1 MKQSLELR
9 LGQRL
14 TMTPQ
19 LQHAIR
25 LLQLSSA
32 DLLIEVQEA
41 LDSNLLLEER
51 QDDEFDGADHT
62 RDITDPSRNDERNA
76 DDETDFLSEVEFD
89 RITYPDAD
97 SQSVTD
103 LDNEINSDWSER
115 RVDHSSTANAGGHS
129 DGAADFESRNS
140 NPVTLREHLTWQMH
154 MTPFSPQDR
163 NIAEVLIESIDEDG
177 YLQIELTDAC
187 ELTADFETGSDEV
200 QAVLHQIQ
208 NFDPAGVGA
217 RSLSDCLL
225 IQLRQIEAVTPAL
238 AIARAIAADHLEL
251 VARRDTQQLAR
262 QLKASQQELHDAIT
276 LIRSL
281 NPKPGRLI
289 DSTPPDYIVPDVVV
303 RKHDGRWQAQL
314 NGGACPEIGI
324 NKTYQSLIRQ
334 GDKTTDNK
342 FLQDQLQQARW
353 FLRSLNNRNET
364 LLRVAREIVDRQRD
378 FFDLGERAMKPLVLH
393 DIAQTLE
400 MHESTISR
408 ATTQKYMLTPRGVF
422 ELKHFFSSHVS
433 TDDGGTC
440 SATAIRSL
448 IKTIID
454 AESPKKPVS
463 DNQITAVLK
472 ERGIQVARRTVA
484 KYREAMNIPPS
495 SQRKSII

>member
-1 MKQSLELR
+1 
-9 LGQRL
+9 
-14 TMTPQ
+14 MTPQ

-32 DLLIEVQEA
+32 DLLTEIQEA
-41 LDSNLLLEER
+41 LDSNSLLEE
-51 QDDEFDGADHT
+51 QQNDEFDGADQT
-62 RDITDPSRNDERNA
+62 RDITDPGENEERNT
-76 DDETDFLSEVEFD
+76 DDETDLLSEVEFD
-89 RITYPDAD
+89 HITYPDAD

-103 LDNEINSDWSER
+103 FDNEINSNWSER
-115 RVDHSSTANAGGHS
+115 RVDHSPMTNANGHS

-140 NPVTLREHLTWQMH
+140 DPITLRDHLTWQMR

-163 NIAEVLIESIDEDG
+163 NIAEALIESIDEDG
-177 YLQIELTDAC
+177 YLQIELADAC
-187 ELTADFETGSDEV
+187 ELTPDFDTGVDEV

-225 IQLRQIEAVTPAL
+225 IQLRQFDATTPAL
-238 AIARAIAADHLEL
+238 VTARTIAADHLEL
-251 VARRDTQQLAR
+251 LARRDTHQLAR

-303 RKHDGRWQAQL
+303 RKHNGRWQARL
-314 NGGACPEIGI
+314 NTGACPEIGI

-334 GDKTTDNK
+334 GDQTTDNK
-342 FLQDQLQQARW
+342 FLQEQLQQARW
-353 FLRSLNNRNET
+353 FLRSLKNRNET

-378 FFDLGERAMKPLVLH
+378 FFDLGEQAMKPLVLH
-393 DIAQTLE
+393 DIAETLE

-408 ATTQKYMLTPRGVF
+408 TTTQKYMLTPRGVF

-454 AESPKKPVS
+454 AESPKKPIS
-463 DNQITAVLK
+463 DNQITGVLK
-472 ERGIQVARRTVA
+472 DQGIQVARRTVA
-484 KYREAMNIPPS
+484 KYREGMNILPS
-495 SQRKSII
+495 NQRKSII